1 MRRSKTPTTPEP
13 SDLTLPE
20 PPTPSKEEIL
30 ARDNR
35 FQANLRNAAVRQS
48 PHSLVAYARSF
59 STNAVDKLVA
69 LMQGQGGRVTVLG
82 KDGGLVEVDVPVPAQ
97 VQMRAA
103 EIILERGFGKAPQA
117 VLVKDET
124 VVSAEGATSIL
135 QTTIHDRIAAIR
147 AARVPK
153 DVPIDLEASALQQA
167 QPAVAPATAEAMR
180 VIEEDPDVKGDDET
194 PAVAPPN
201 AADALEDV
209 I

>member
-1 MRRSKTPTTPEP
+1 MRRSKTPSTPTP
-13 SDLTLPE
+13 LDLATPE
-20 PPTPSKEEIL
+20 PPTPAPEEVV
-30 ARDNR
+30 ASDKR

-48 PHSLVAYARSF
+48 PHSLVAYSRSF
-59 STNAVDKLVA
+59 STNAIDKLVA

-147 AARVPK
+147 AARAPQ
-153 DVPIDLEASALQQA
+153 DEQIDLEASAVRQA
-167 QPAVAPATAEAMR
+167 RPQVPTETAAAMS
-180 VIEEDPDVKGDDET
+180 VIEEDPDVKGDDGT